1 MLIHMTASPT
11 PRIALVDA
19 ARTVALLGMAVFHFV
34 FDLEMFG
41 HLPQG
46 TVAMPGPWAY
56 FARLVAGSF
65 IFLAGVSLVLAHG
78 QGLRWRS
85 FLRRLA
91 ILAAAAAAITVGT
104 YVMMPDQFVFFGIL
118 HAIATFSVIG
128 LAFLRLPPLV
138 TLIVAAG
145 VFALPWVWSDPFF
158 QSPALIW
165 IGLAPTPPRAM
176 DFEPLFP
183 WLAPFLAGM
192 AITKLAQ
199 SSSLWPALN
208 RRSGQV
214 LHCLTWP
221 GRHSLLVYLVHQP
234 VLIGLVWG
242 FTRLTG

>member
-1 MLIHMTASPT
+1 MLPRMTPEASH
-11 PRIALVDA
+11 RIALVDI
-19 ARTVALLGMAVFHFV
+19 ARTAALLGMALFHFT

-41 HLPQG
+41 HLPPG

-78 QGLRWRS
+78 QGIRWPS

-91 ILAAAAAAITVGT
+91 ILVAAAMAITVGT
-104 YVMMPDQFVFFGIL
+104 YAVMQDQFVFFGIL

-128 LAFLRLPPLV
+128 LAFLRLPPLIIM
-138 TLIVAAG
+138 TVAAV
-145 VFALPWVWSDPFF
+145 VFALPWLWTDPLF
-158 QSPALIW
+158 QSPALLW
-165 IGLAPTPPRAM
+165 LGLAPTPPQAM

-192 AITKLAQ
+192 ALTKLAQ
-199 SSSLWPALN
+199 ESSLWPALS
-208 RRSGQV
+208 RPSGPI
-214 LHCLTWP
+214 LHRLTWP
-221 GRHSLLVYLVHQP
+221 GRYSLLVYLVHQP

>member
-1 MLIHMTASPT
+1 MLTRMTLPT
-11 PRIALVDA
+11 PHRIALVDT
-19 ARTVALLGMAVFHFV
+19 ARTVALLGMAIFHFT

-41 HLPQG
+41 HLPPG

-78 QGLRWRS
+78 QGIRWRS

-91 ILAAAAAAITVGT
+91 ILAAAAMAITVGT
-104 YVMMPDQFVFFGIL
+104 YAALPDQFVFFGIL

-128 LAFLRLPPLV
+128 LAFLRLPPLIIM
-138 TLIVAAG
+138 IVAAA
-145 VFALPWVWSDPFF
+145 VFALPWLWTDPLF
-158 QSPALIW
+158 QSPALLW
-165 IGLAPTPPRAM
+165 LGLAPTPPQAM

-192 AITKLAQ
+192 ALTKLAQ
-199 SSSLWPALN
+199 ESSLWPALS
-208 RRSGQV
+208 RPSGPI
-214 LHCLTWP
+214 LHRLTWP